1 LYKAIFFLES
11 GVYLSPDA
19 KKPLSKSANS
29 KGLLNQSTTYFMEVH
44 RMNITAANITPVNKV
59 LSTRPEDLISP
70 SAAQKLVGITATE
83 WHYARRYRIDTNDF
97 PINYGVG
104 NGRYALFSAS
114 EVTEFFNRFKK

>member
-1 LYKAIFFLES
+1 
-11 GVYLSPDA
+11 
-19 KKPLSKSANS
+19 
-29 KGLLNQSTTYFMEVH
+29 
-44 RMNITAANITPVNKV
+44 MNITAANLTPVNKV

-83 WHYARRYRIDTNDF
+83 WHYARRYRIDTSDF

-114 EVTEFFNRFKK
+114 QVTEFLTALRNKVV